1 MRIVAIDTT
10 SEFGSIALVQDGE
23 VVEQTLLHSP
33 DGFGHVLFTHL
44 AQLMQRHGWR
54 FDQVTGFAAG
64 AGPGSFTGVRVGLAA
79 VKGLAETAGVHAAA
93 VSNLE
98 AMASLGTSELRA
110 PFFDARRGEIFG
122 ALYDSGLRAIRAAKA
137 QPFAAWLASLTPDA
151 ELMTPDPSPFAEA
164 LSGRP
169 VTTTPRALAGAIGKL
184 ALNQLQDP
192 VALDANYVR
201 RSDAELNWKDDR

>member
-79 VKGLAETAGVHAAA
+79 
-93 VSNLE
+93 
-98 AMASLGTSELRA
+98 
-110 PFFDARRGEIFG
+110 RR
-122 ALYDSGLRAIRAAKA
+122 
-137 QPFAAWLASLTPDA
+137 Q
-151 ELMTPDPSPFAEA
+151 
-164 LSGRP
+164 
-169 VTTTPRALAGAIGKL
+169 
-184 ALNQLQDP
+184 
-192 VALDANYVR
+192 
-201 RSDAELNWKDDR
+201 

>member
-1 MRIVAIDTT
+1 VVAIDTT

-23 VVEQTLLHSP
+23 IVEETLLHSP
-33 DGFGHVLFTHL
+33 DGFGHVLFPHL
-44 AQLMQRHGWR
+44 AQLMERHGWR

-79 VKGLAETAGVHAAA
+79 VKGLAETSGVPAAA

-98 AMASLGTSELRA
+98 AMASLGTSELLA
-110 PFFDARRGEIFG
+110 PFFDARRGQVFG
-122 ALYDSGLRAIRAAKA
+122 ALYDSKLTVIRPAEA
-137 QPFAAWLASLTPDA
+137 QTFEAWLASLPSDV
-151 ELMTPDPSPFAEA
+151 ELLTPDPSPFAEA